1 MLFVTVFGLDKQFL
15 IGVFFSQGEDVKG
28 LVIVKVILLHE
39 GDSINRI
46 EPFVGGMR
54 VAVFLTGMFK
64 IIMYLGTDIG
74 PQAVDEKFL
83 LDNLNFDNDLGA
95 VV

>member
-1 MLFVTVFGLDKQFL
+1 M
-15 IGVFFSQGEDVKG
+15 
-28 LVIVKVILLHE
+28 
-39 GDSINRI
+39 
-46 EPFVGGMR
+46 GGMR